1 MGPEN
6 GRRATGRLCEN
17 PVVAGQQNRTGK
29 QDVYSGDKKKK
40 VGESGN
46 SETGE
51 LQHQNSRRVLGQ
63 VPEERSPVQTG
74 NKNKY

>member
-1 MGPEN
+1 MGTEN

-17 PVVAGQQNRTGK
+17 PVMAGQQNRTGK

-51 LQHQNSRRVLGQ
+51 LQHQNSRRVG
-63 VPEERSPVQTG
+63 TG
-74 NKNKY
+74 TVINSCGSATL

>member
-6 GRRATGRLCEN
+6 GRRVTGGLCEN

-29 QDVYSGDKKKK
+29 QDVYSGDKKEK

-63 VPEERSPVQTG
+63 VLKERNPVQTG